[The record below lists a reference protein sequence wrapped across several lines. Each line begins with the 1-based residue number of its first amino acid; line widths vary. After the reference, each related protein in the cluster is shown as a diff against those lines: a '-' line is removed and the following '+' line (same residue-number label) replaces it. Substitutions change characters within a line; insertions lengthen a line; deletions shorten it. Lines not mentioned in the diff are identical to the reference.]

1 MNNFDALMRQAGEK
15 VNFARASLQGVGKT
29 LRDDTGYSFTANRLL
44 SGLAN
49 FYDMGSSTKFSLNE
63 AFANGMTRNF
73 SMSKNNF
80 SASDL
85 QSVYDMDVIDISIA
99 ATVASHGLTYV
110 AMERAMKSVKQSIE
124 FQKLVAQNTAAG
136 YQKGMTVLDPRQAIA
151 PIVDLGRTGATGSL
165 VIKGGTASTGGKIT
179 ATVAKDDLPIISGET
194 HIYLVNTGNNSKT
207 EIGFT
212 TMALKPKRGRSTHGD
227 VEETIVMTDGSIVN
241 GGTINAS
248 TGEITLNV
256 SGEQIPEGKNI
267 EIDYQIDRIAEHDGA
282 HTLKLRPVLDTIELQ
297 ATENRVILNTSVEV
311 QAQMNKIYRENS
323 QYGVD
328 VDYGKRAIDQV
339 VMLYTY
345 FIDLNVIRSLW
356 EGAKNL
362 PVEAELNLS
371 SFGQSY
377 TTFSNTKNDRI
388 SLFIRTLGT
397 RMLNRT
403 GLPMTALI
411 CDTEA
416 TLMLAS
422 DTENFKDEPAFRTR
436 RDGLVGYYNN
446 IPVVRNIYL
455 DGKDSD
461 NFSASSRQSGT
472 GIVLGVH
479 KSLSGDAA
487 PVAFGDYL
495 PPYSTIAAVNPMN
508 PGELSQ
514 ALFSQTATKCVVPEF
529 IVRGRIIQYALNDG
543 DKGLRVYGDV
553 LGEDGL

>member
-1 MNNFDALMRQAGEK
+1 MTNFDILMKRAGDK

-29 LRDDTGYSFTANRLL
+29 LRDDSGFSFTANRLL
-44 SGLAN
+44 SGISN
-49 FYDMGSSTKFSLNE
+49 FLDTGSSTKFSLNE
-63 AFANGMTRNF
+63 AFANGMSRNF
-73 SMSKNNF
+73 SMTKNNF

-124 FQKLVAQNTAAG
+124 FQKLVAQNSAAG
-136 YQKGMTVLDPRQAIA
+136 YSKGQTVIDPRQAIA
-151 PIVDLGRTGATGSL
+151 PIVDLGRTGATGTL
-165 VIKGGTASTGGKIT
+165 TVAAGTAPVEGKFSLTI
-179 ATVAKDDLPIISGET
+179 AAEDLPIVSGET
-194 HIYLVNTGNNSKT
+194 HIYLIEGNVRK

-212 TMALKPKRGRSTHGD
+212 STAVKPVRNVRTGGD
-227 VEETIVMTDGSIVN
+227 VIETIVMTDGSVIT
-241 GGTINAS
+241 GGNINAS
-248 TGEITLNV
+248 TGAITLFAANALAENT
-256 SGEQIPEGKNI
+256 SI
-267 EIDYQIDRIAEHDGA
+267 EIDYQIDRIAEQNGA
-282 HTLKLRPVLDTIELQ
+282 HTLKLRPVLDTVELQ

-362 PVEAELNLS
+362 PVEAELDLS

-377 TTFSNTKNDRI
+377 TSFSNTKNDRI
-388 SLFIRTLGT
+388 SLFVRTLGT

-403 GLPMTALI
+403 GLPMTAMI

-422 DTENFKDEPAFRTR
+422 DSENFKDEPAFRTR

-446 IPVVRNIYL
+446 IPVIRNVYL
-455 DGKDSD
+455 DGKDSET
-461 NFSASSRQSGT
+461 FSASQRIAGT

-529 IVRGRIIQYALNDG
+529 IVRGRVIQYTLNEG
-543 DKGLRVYGDV
+543 DKGLKVRADLLSDESGN
-553 LGEDGL
+553 